1 MTNFRNKQLHEA
13 VRAYVS
19 AAFRFVSQ
27 TASPASS
34 AAAPDTKETPIQ
46 VSSAEL
52 SALPEYRRCIEV
64 LSADPVVS
72 GHLNRFV
79 GTSIMGG
86 GHLSASDLLERIF
99 GPGEYPRSTVFDE
112 ERFGSLYATLER
124 ALDDDSFSCEAIAPL
139 QGLAINAPVIKFSD
153 ELEIS
158 QLTPE
163 EERQV
168 HVIEVVRR
176 YAARWTD
183 RHYAVRAKYRLPKV
197 VVQDQSEISDR
208 EKAAAEEKQ
217 AEVNERIEEV
227 IHTLRVFKQGTL
239 NYGGVVH
246 RADNWP
252 FGGAMTISGKSLE
265 STYGIYPLDSDADID
280 ELKGF
285 WSEVQSAKA
294 QGHKFLA
301 VAMRRFSYG
310 CERHRIEDKV
320 IDLMIS
326 AEAFSQAGASVK
338 KGEPVADYVS
348 SFAPVGG
355 RSKVRRHI
363 QKSYRLRNAIMHEGD
378 VAGWLT
384 ENRMDVGDLYTFLGM
399 TEHYLRAA
407 LRGTISKHA

>member
-1 MTNFRNKQLHEA
+1 MDFRNKQLHEA
-13 VRAYVS
+13 VKAYVL
-19 AAFRFVSQ
+19 AAFRLVSQ
-27 TASPASS
+27 TARPAVAPS
-34 AAAPDTKETPIQ
+34 ASDMGETPIQ

-52 SALPEYRRCIEV
+52 SALPEYRRCVEV

-86 GHLSASDLLERIF
+86 GHLSASELLERIF
-99 GPGEYPRSTVFDE
+99 GPGEYPRHMVFDE
-112 ERFGSLYATLER
+112 KWFGSLYATLER
-124 ALDDDSFSCEAIAPL
+124 AFDDDSFSCEAIAPL
-139 QGLAINAPVIKFSD
+139 QGLAINAPVVKFSD
-153 ELEIS
+153 DLEIS

-176 YAARWTD
+176 YGPRWTD

-227 IHTLRVFKQGTL
+227 IHTLRVFRQGTL

-252 FGGAMTISGKSLE
+252 FGGAMNISGKSLE

-285 WSEVQSAKA
+285 WNEVQSAKA
-294 QGHKFLA
+294 KGHKFLA

-310 CERHRIEDKV
+310 CERHRVEDKV

-326 AEAFSQAGASVK
+326 AEAFSQASTSGK
-338 KGEPVADYVS
+338 KGKPVADYVS
-348 SFAPVGG
+348 SSAPAGEKN
-355 RSKVRRHI
+355 KVRRHI
-363 QKSYRLRNAIMHEGD
+363 RKSYRLRNAIMHEGD

-384 ENRMDVGDLYTFLGM
+384 EHSMGVGDLYTFLGM

-407 LRGTISKHA
+407 LRGTIRKHT